1 MKSSAKNNLR
11 KFPLLVKIIRF
22 VRQIY
27 PAWKNISLA
36 WEQEALH
43 ENILA
48 QRQQII
54 DEYLATNQIKKLQI
68 GAGTNPLTGWLNT
81 DYEPTTNTMVFLN
94 ATKPFPFRDALFD
107 YVFSEHMI
115 EHISYKEGL
124 FMMKEVFRVL
134 KPGGKVWIA
143 TPDVKNIVGLFS
155 LTKTPEQ
162 QKYIQWK
169 VTENM
174 GLYSQPKS
182 LLQKRKPEWDISYD
196 HIRR

>member
-1 MKSSAKNNLR
+1 MKTSAKNNLR
-11 KFPLLVKIIRF
+11 KFPLLVKITRF

-43 ENILA
+43 EKILA

-54 DEYLATNQIKKLQI
+54 DEYLETNQINKLQI
-68 GAGTNPLTGWLNT
+68 GAGTNPLPDWLNA
-81 DYEPTTNTMVFLN
+81 DYEPAANTMVFLD

-115 EHISYKEGL
+115 EHISCKKGV

-134 KPGGKVWIA
+134 KPGGKVRIA
-143 TPDVKNIVGLFS
+143 TPDVNNIVGLFS

-162 QKYIQWK
+162 Q
-169 VTENM
+169 
-174 GLYSQPKS
+174 
-182 LLQKRKPEWDISYD
+182 
-196 HIRR
+196 